1 MKKLS
6 QIKKY
11 LETELNC
18 PYEESEMEVSVDM
31 DYSELHIKTDS
42 WVVNLGLSEWSNYI
56 SLYTKGEKCIDEY
69 DLEFIM
75 KINNSREIISKI
87 WNESEEV

>member
-31 DYSELHIKTDS
+31 DYSELHIETDS
-42 WVVNLGLSEWSNYI
+42 WVVNLGLSE
-56 SLYTKGEKCIDEY
+56 
-69 DLEFIM
+69 
-75 KINNSREIISKI
+75 
-87 WNESEEV
+87 